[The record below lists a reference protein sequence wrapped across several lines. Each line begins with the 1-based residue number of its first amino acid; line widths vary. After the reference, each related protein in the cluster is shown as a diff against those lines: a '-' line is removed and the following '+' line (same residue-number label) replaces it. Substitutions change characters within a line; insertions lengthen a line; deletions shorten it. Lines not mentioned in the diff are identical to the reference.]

1 MGRAADAEVTFVADD
16 AAPLAIAFRRAAVS
30 RAARALP
37 PSAPNSAAALLTLSP
52 WPLRLGTGGVCG
64 SSLAVSAGVDTSEG
78 IPMRSRATVRT
89 QPQRLR
95 RNPCGC

>member
-16 AAPLAIAFRRAAVS
+16 AAPLAIAFRRAADS

-52 WPLRLGTGGVCG
+52 WPLRLGTGGVWEVRSTVTGGDRTCG
-64 SSLAVSAGVDTSEG
+64 AGHERGQAHLLVD
-78 IPMRSRATVRT
+78 RDVLDAAD
-89 QPQRLR
+89 QH
-95 RNPCGC
+95 